1 MHRTHLPLT
10 IWFWAIYLCA
20 TDKRGISAVQ
30 LSRTLGICYDSAWHL
45 LNRIRTAMGQKD
57 EKYLLSGIVELDDS
71 YVGGPSHN
79 GKRGRGTDKTK
90 IVVAVSKAENGMPL
104 FARMKVVENVQG
116 KTLQEIIDQYFAPQT
131 KAECNGYRSYMN
143 LEGVEL
149 NAKRYET
156 NDLYWLHKAI
166 SNLKAFLLRIYHGR
180 CTNLHAYL
188 DEYCFRFNRRMTG
201 NQIFLRLTRAVAT
214 SCGMLS

>member
-1 MHRTHLPLT
+1 
-10 IWFWAIYLCA
+10 
-20 TDKRGISAVQ
+20 
-30 LSRTLGICYDSAWHL
+30 
-45 LNRIRTAMGQKD
+45 MGQRD
-57 EKYLLSGIVELDDS
+57 EKYLLSGIVELDDG
-71 YVGGPSHN
+71 YVGGPAHN
-79 GKRGRGTDKTK
+79 GKRGRSTDKAK

-131 KAECNGYRSYMN
+131 KVECDGYQSYMN

-156 NDLYWLHKAI
+156 NDLHWLHKAI
-166 SNLKAFLLRIYHGR
+166 SNLKAFLLGTYHGR
-180 CTNLHAYL
+180 CTNLQAYL

-201 NQIFLRLTRAVAT
+201 NQIFLRLTRSVAT